1 MIFDFFNLVATA
13 SFHSNITIC
22 SMHTN
27 LYDEI
32 DCTSCEHD
40 ILDKSYEAGKPIRSI
55 LNCISFSEPKVG
67 TQQSMILDQIFK
79 WHN

>member
-1 MIFDFFNLVATA
+1 
-13 SFHSNITIC
+13 
-22 SMHTN
+22 MHTN
-27 LYDEI
+27 PYDEI
-32 DCTSCEHD
+32 DCTSREHD
-40 ILDKSYEAGKPIRSI
+40 ILEKLYETGKPIRSI